1 MYELDVK
8 EKKIKDINAID
19 FGDNVDEIST
29 SLEIVLTMFEINDD
43 KEILFACKQKLHE
56 GVMILK
62 KLGLDEKSKM
72 FEK

>member
-1 MYELDVK
+1 MYELDAK
-8 EKKIKDINAID
+8 EKKIGDINAID

-43 KEILFACKQKLHE
+43 KEVLSACKQKLHE

-62 KLGLDEKSKM
+62 NLGLEEKSKM
-72 FEK
+72 YIK